1 MVRDAHT
8 RLLHGELIPVE
19 ITAACFDPGYQL
31 LVTGARNGTLKV
43 GTAIPF
49 YYLIPLSQRPIQSFD
64 LENKRSSLRS
74 FLPVLEDISPAT
86 YT

>member
-1 MVRDAHT
+1 MFGPGKRNAMVRDAHT

-43 GTAIPF
+43 P
-49 YYLIPLSQRPIQSFD
+49 
-64 LENKRSSLRS
+64 RS
-74 FLPVLEDISPAT
+74 PVVT
-86 YT
+86 